1 MRKTFKNKKGGK
13 LTWRNQAT
21 NKPLINVHP
30 VAVNTGPEAIAYRK
44 YRGPRR
50 NSYNNE
56 NNDVNMS
63 NSYKN
68 GRNSN
73 SYNKELNRSRKIKAH
88 RNAILSQ
95 QNRRKSNSIWN
106 NLRGN
111 KQNNII
117 PIRSSKRRRPNNWN
131 NNNSNNFYDPEEN
144 AEIERK
150 MAALQESIN
159 NERKRR

>member
-30 VAVNTGPEAIAYRK
+30 VAVNTGQEARAYRK
-44 YRGPRR
+44 YRGPSR
-50 NSYNNE
+50 NIYNE
-56 NNDVNMS
+56 NNDMTMS

-88 RNAILSQ
+88 LNAILSRQ
-95 QNRRKSNSIWN
+95 YPTKSNNIWN

-117 PIRSSKRRRPNNWN
+117 TIRSSKRRRPNNWN
-131 NNNSNNFYDPEEN
+131 NNNSNNLYDPEEN

-159 NERKRR
+159 NERRRS